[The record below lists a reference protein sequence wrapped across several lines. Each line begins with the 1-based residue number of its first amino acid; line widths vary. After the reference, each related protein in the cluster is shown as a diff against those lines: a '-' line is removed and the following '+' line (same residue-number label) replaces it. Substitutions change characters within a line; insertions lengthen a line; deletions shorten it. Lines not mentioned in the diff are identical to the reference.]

1 MSPKMQWLVQVVLL
15 LGSTVIACWLWSS
28 EQQFS
33 ARLVLCLA
41 VSSFSLYRLWQL
53 YQAPQHQTQRLLQ
66 ALANA
71 DLSLQDQQ
79 QPATAALLQQIRSQL
94 LQAREQ
100 AESRA
105 NYLQTLL
112 SQLDI
117 AVLRLA
123 EDGEV
128 LEQNPAAQRLQSHTG
143 PVLLEKI
150 QSLLQKSQA
159 HQHNTLQLPDDVLA
173 ITIVRT
179 RLLGEWSYL
188 LTLQS
193 IRGPLQQQKVQ
204 AYQQLLRVLN
214 HEMANSIT
222 PMTSLTESVRQLL
235 LAPDADDLADAQ
247 LALATVQQ
255 RGNYLLQFLDRFRS
269 LTQPIHCELGR
280 TPLKPLVEQS
290 LRLLQAQYPQLS
302 WQWQQL
308 SWQWQQP
315 EPAEINTEVWCD
327 PALLEQVLL
336 NLATNAIQAVPTGAP
351 AQLTLTVSRRQ
362 ERILLDISD
371 NGVGI
376 SQDAVSNLFTPFFTT
391 KAKGNGI
398 GLALS
403 RQLLQAMD
411 GELSLLQASP
421 SASFRLEMPA

>member
-1 MSPKMQWLVQVVLL
+1 MSPKTQWLLQVALL
-15 LGSTVIACWLWSS
+15 LGSSVAACWLWSS

-41 VSSFSLYRLWQL
+41 VASLSLYRLWQL
-53 YQAPQHQTQRLLQ
+53 YQAPQQQTQRLLQ

-79 QPATAALLQQIRSQL
+79 QPETAALLQQIRSQL

-117 AVLRLA
+117 AVLRVS
-123 EDGEV
+123 EHGDV
-128 LEQNPAAQRLQSHTG
+128 LEQNPAAQRLQSQTG
-143 PVLLEKI
+143 PVLLERVW
-150 QSLLQKSQA
+150 SLLQTSQ
-159 HQHNTLQLPDDVLA
+159 QHNTLQLPDDVLA
-173 ITIVRT
+173 VSIVRT
-179 RLLGEWSYL
+179 RLQGEWSYL

-222 PMTSLTESVRQLL
+222 PMTSLTESVCQLL
-235 LAPDADDLADAQ
+235 QAPDASDLADAQ
-247 LALATVQQ
+247 LALTTVQQ
-255 RGNYLLQFLDRFRS
+255 RGNHLLQFLDRFRS
-269 LTQPIHCELGR
+269 LTQPIHCELVR
-280 TPLKPLVEQS
+280 TPLQPLVEHS
-290 LRLLQAQYPQLS
+290 LRLLQAQHPQLH
-302 WQWQQL
+302 
-308 SWQWQQP
+308 WQWQQP
-315 EPAEINTEVWCD
+315 DPAEITTDVWCD

-336 NLATNAIQAVPTGAP
+336 NLATNAIQAVPACAP
-351 AQLTLTVSRRQ
+351 VQLSLKVSRRQ
-362 ERILLDISD
+362 ERMLLDITD

-376 SQDAVSNLFTPFFTT
+376 SQNAVPNLFTPFFTT

-403 RQLLQAMD
+403 RQLMQAMD

-421 SASFRLEMPA
+421 SACFRLELSA

>member
-1 MSPKMQWLVQVVLL
+1 MSPKTQWLLQVALL
-15 LGSTVIACWLWSS
+15 LGSTVAACWLWSS

-41 VSSFSLYRLWQL
+41 VASFSLYRLWQL
-53 YQAPQHQTQRLLQ
+53 YQAPQQQTQRLLQ

-79 QPATAALLQQIRSQL
+79 QPETAALLQQIRSQL

-117 AVLRLA
+117 AVLRVS
-123 EDGEV
+123 EHGDV
-128 LEQNPAAQRLQSHTG
+128 LEQNPAAQRLQSQTG
-143 PVLLEKI
+143 PVLLERVR
-150 QSLLQKSQA
+150 SLLQTSP
-159 HQHNTLQLPDDVLA
+159 HQQRNTLQLPDDVLA
-173 ITIVRT
+173 ISIVRT
-179 RLLGEWSYL
+179 RLQGEWSYL

-222 PMTSLTESVRQLL
+222 PMTSLTESVCQLL
-235 LAPDADDLADAQ
+235 QAPDASDLADAQ

-255 RGNYLLQFLDRFRS
+255 RGNHLLQFLDRFRS
-269 LTQPIHCELGR
+269 LTQPIHCELVR
-280 TPLKPLVEQS
+280 TPLQPLVDHS
-290 LRLLQAQYPQLS
+290 LLLLQAQYPQLH
-302 WQWQQL
+302 WQWQQTEQVAF
-308 SWQWQQP
+308 S
-315 EPAEINTEVWCD
+315 TEVWCD

-336 NLATNAIQAVPTGAP
+336 NLETNAIQAVPAGSP
-351 AQLTLTVSRRQ
+351 VQLTLVLSRRQ
-362 ERILLDISD
+362 HRVWLDMTD

-376 SQDAVSNLFTPFFTT
+376 SQDAVPNLFTPFFTT

-403 RQLLQAMD
+403 RQLMQAMD
-411 GELSLLQASP
+411 GELSLLKASP
-421 SASFRLEMPA
+421 SACFRLELSA

>member
-1 MSPKMQWLVQVVLL
+1 MNAKMQWLLQVALV
-15 LGSTVIACWLWSS
+15 LGSTVAACWLWSS

-41 VSSFSLYRLWQL
+41 VTSFSLYRLWQL
-53 YQAPQHQTQRLLQ
+53 NHAPQQQTKRLLQ

-117 AVLRLA
+117 AVLRVS
-123 EDGEV
+123 ENGDV
-128 LEQNPAAQRLQSHTG
+128 LEQNPAAQRLQSLTG

-150 QSLLQKSQA
+150 QSLLQMSQG

-179 RLLGEWSYL
+179 RLQGEWSYL

-235 LAPDADDLADAQ
+235 QAPDADDLADAR

-255 RGNYLLQFLDRFRS
+255 RGDYLLQFLDRFRS

-280 TPLKPLVEQS
+280 KPLQPLVEQS
-290 LRLLQAQYPQLS
+290 LRLLQAQYPQL
-302 WQWQQL
+302 QWQ
-308 SWQWQQP
+308 WQWQQP
-315 EPAEINTEVWCD
+315 APEVVPYEVWCD

-336 NLATNAIQAVPTGAP
+336 NLASNAIQAVPANAP
-351 AQLTLTVSRRQ
+351 VQLILAVSRRQ
-362 ERILLDISD
+362 ERIVLDITD
-371 NGVGI
+371 NGAGI
-376 SQDAVSNLFTPFFTT
+376 SQEAVPNLFTPFFTT

-411 GELSLLQASP
+411 GELSLRQASP

>member
-1 MSPKMQWLVQVVLL
+1 MSSKTQWLLQVALL
-15 LGSTVIACWLWSS
+15 LGSTVAACWLWSS

-41 VSSFSLYRLWQL
+41 MTCFSLYRLWQL
-53 YQAPQHQTQRLLQ
+53 HLAPQQQTQRLLQ

-112 SQLDI
+112 SQLDV
-117 AVLRLA
+117 AVLRVS
-123 EDGEV
+123 ENGEV
-128 LEQNPAAQRLQSHTG
+128 QEQNPAAQRLQSHTG
-143 PVLLEKI
+143 SLLLEKI
-150 QSLLQKSQA
+150 HSLLQSSLH

-179 RLLGEWSYL
+179 RLQGEWSYL

-235 LAPDADDLADAQ
+235 QAPEAEDLADAQ

-255 RGNYLLQFLDRFRS
+255 RGNHLLQFLDKFRS
-269 LTQPIHCELGR
+269 LTQPIHCELSR
-280 TPLKPLVEQS
+280 APLKPLVDHS
-290 LRLLQAQYPQLS
+290 LRLLQAQYPQLR
-302 WQWQQL
+302 
-308 SWQWQQP
+308 WQWQQP
-315 EPAEINTEVWCD
+315 EPAEISTEVWCD

-351 AQLTLTVSRRQ
+351 VQLSLTVSRRQ
-362 ERILLDISD
+362 ERMLLDITD

-421 SASFRLEMPA
+421 SACFRLDMPA

>member
-1 MSPKMQWLVQVVLL
+1 MSPKTQWLLNMTVL
-15 LGSTVIACWLWSS
+15 LGSTVVACWLWIN
-28 EQQFS
+28 EQHFS
-33 ARLVLCLA
+33 ARLVLCL
-41 VSSFSLYRLWQL
+41 VFTGFSLYQLWQL
-53 YQAPQHQTQRLLQ
+53 YQAPQQQTQRLLQ

-94 LQAREQ
+94 LYAREQ

-117 AVLRLA
+117 AVLRLS
-123 EDGEV
+123 EQGEV
-128 LEQNPAAQRLQSHTG
+128 LEQNPAAQRLQSQTG
-143 PVLLEKI
+143 PVLLERVR
-150 QSLLQKSQA
+150 SLLQAPPSQ
-159 HQHNTLQLPDDVLA
+159 HTTLQLPEDVLA
-173 ITIVRT
+173 LSMVRT

-193 IRGPLQQQKVQ
+193 IRSPLQQQKVQ

-235 LAPDADDLADAQ
+235 QAPDAEDLADAQ

-255 RGNYLLQFLDRFRS
+255 RGNHLLQFLDRFRS
-269 LTQPIHCELGR
+269 LTQPIHCELCR
-280 TPLKPLVEQS
+280 TPLQPLVEHS
-290 LRLLQAQYPQLS
+290 LRLLQAQYPQLH
-302 WQWQQL
+302 WQW
-308 SWQWQQP
+308 P
-315 EPAEINTEVWCD
+315 EQTEISSEVWCD

-336 NLATNAIQAVPTGAP
+336 NLATNAIQAVSASAP
-351 AQLTLTVSRRQ
+351 VLLTLTISRRQ
-362 ERILLDISD
+362 ERILLDITD

-376 SQDAVSNLFTPFFTT
+376 SQDAVHSLFTPFFTT

-403 RQLLQAMD
+403 RQLMQAMD
-411 GELSLLQASP
+411 GDLSLQQASP